1 MKKWLRIHLPI
12 QGTRVRSSVWEA
24 STPHRAVKS
33 APHTTELRAPQS
45 LCSEATE
52 TAAVRDPHKA
62 TREEPCS
69 AQLEKAG
76 KQQWRH
82 STAKNK
88 IRKQKNLPKK
98 CGSKKLH
105 SVLQNKHYS
114 STLSEKKKKTDNPL
128 CTFYPLTTIHWQLPV
143 KRIHPLKIVQKQEV
157 YDDN

>member
-12 QGTRVRSSVWEA
+12 QGTWVWSSVRGA

-33 APHTTELRAPQS
+33 ALHTTELRAPQS
-45 LCSEATE
+45 LRSEAIE
-52 TAAVRDPHKA
+52 TAAVRSPRKA

-88 IRKQKNLPKK
+88 IKKQKNFPKK

-105 SVLQNKHYS
+105 CVLQNKHYS
-114 STLSEKKKKTDNPL
+114 STLSEKKKDNPP
-128 CTFYPLTTIHWQLPV
+128 CTFHPLMTIHWQLPV